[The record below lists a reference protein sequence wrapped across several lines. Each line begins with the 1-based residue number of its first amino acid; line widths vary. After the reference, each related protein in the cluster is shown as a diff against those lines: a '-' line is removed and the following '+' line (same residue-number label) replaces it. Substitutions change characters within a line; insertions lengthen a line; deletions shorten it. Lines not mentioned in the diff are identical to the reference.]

1 MKDNP
6 ENNAPS
12 AVHLAERRGAVL
24 WLTINR
30 PEKHNALNRA
40 VLGAI
45 GEVFSAHA
53 TDGDLK
59 AAVITGAGAKYFSAG
74 GDLHELRTM
83 KTADEARA
91 FSFKTRAHF
100 DAVRDFPVPVVAA
113 LNGDALGGGS
123 ELALACDFRVVAA
136 GARFGFVQGRIAV
149 GTGWGGGIDLMDVV
163 GPVRAHR
170 LMSRAEY
177 VEGPEA
183 LAMGLVDAVGAQG
196 QDMAGLTDG
205 FLEPILAL
213 TRPALCAFKKMARAG
228 RRGVGRNELAALE
241 TELFTEL
248 WVHDDHWAALERVM
262 PAKPARG
269 ARPPPPGPLK
279 SNR

>member
-1 MKDNP
+1 MKDDP
-6 ENNAPS
+6 EKSAPS
-12 AVHLAERRGAVL
+12 YPLLADRRGEVL

-45 GEVFSAHA
+45 GETFTAHA
-53 TDGDLK
+53 ADDSLK
-59 AAVITGAGAKYFSAG
+59 AAVISGAGDKYFAAG
-74 GDLHELRTM
+74 GDLHELRAM
-83 KTADEARA
+83 KTAAEARA
-91 FSFKTRAHF
+91 FSRETRAHF

-123 ELALACDFRVVAA
+123 ELALACDFRIATA

-177 VEGPEA
+177 TDGAEA
-183 LAMGLVDAVGAQG
+183 LAIGLVDAVGAPGQG
-196 QDMAGLTDG
+196 MAEVCDD
-205 FLEPILAL
+205 FLEPMVAL
-213 TRPALCAFKKMARAG
+213 TRPVLCAFKKMARAR
-228 RRGVGRNELAALE
+228 RRGLGRDALAALE
-241 TELFTEL
+241 TELFAEL
-248 WVHDDHWAALERVM
+248 WVHDEHWAALERVM
-262 PAKPARG
+262 PAKR
-269 ARPPPPGPLK
+269 
-279 SNR
+279 

>member
-1 MKDNP
+1 MKDDP
-6 ENNAPS
+6 EKSATS
-12 AVHLAERRGAVL
+12 AVLLAERRGAVL

-45 GEVFSAHA
+45 GGAFSAHA
-53 TDGDLK
+53 RDDALK
-59 AAVITGAGAKYFSAG
+59 AAVITGAGDKYFAAG
-74 GDLHELRTM
+74 GDLHELRAM
-83 KTADEARA
+83 KTAEEARA
-91 FSFKTRAHF
+91 FSLATRAHL

-123 ELALACDFRVVAA
+123 ELALACDFRIATA

-177 VEGPEA
+177 TDGAEA

-196 QDMAGLTDG
+196 QGLDELADG
-205 FLEPILAL
+205 FLAPMVAL
-213 TRPALCAFKKMARAG
+213 TRPVLCAFKKMARAR
-228 RRGVGRNELAALE
+228 RRGLGRDELAALE

-262 PAKPARG
+262 PAKR
-269 ARPPPPGPLK
+269 
-279 SNR
+279 